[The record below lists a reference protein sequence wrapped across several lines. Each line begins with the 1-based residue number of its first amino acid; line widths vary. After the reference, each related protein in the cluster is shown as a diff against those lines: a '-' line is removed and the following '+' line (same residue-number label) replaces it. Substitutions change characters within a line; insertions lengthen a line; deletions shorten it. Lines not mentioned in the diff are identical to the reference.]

1 MQPAWA
7 PQSDLLSRLWP
18 SNAIPCLHQSWR
30 SRMRRSFALVT
41 AIAACLVAIPSAH
54 AQPYPQKPVRI
65 VVPYSAGGP
74 VDVLTR
80 GLAQRLSELWGQ
92 PVIVDNK
99 PGGNEIVA
107 AQSVA
112 SAAPDGYTL
121 MMASD
126 ATLTLN
132 QF

>member
-1 MQPAWA
+1 M
-7 PQSDLLSRLWP
+7 
-18 SNAIPCLHQSWR
+18 HK
-30 SRMRRSFALVT
+30 SFAY
-41 AIAACLVAIPSAH
+41 LVAIVAWLLAAPPLAH
-54 AQPYPQKPVRI
+54 AQQYPTKAVRI

-80 GLAQRLSELWGQ
+80 GLAQRLSEIWGQ

-112 SAAPDGYTL
+112 AAAR
-121 MMASD
+121 MAIR
-126 ATLTLN
+126 
-132 QF
+132 